1 MEQAAYEQE
10 NKDKQELIYPFPAK
24 PGNGQVNT
32 FIFFFF
38 LIKESEIL
46 HCNSKE
52 VKNKIN

>member
-1 MEQAAYEQE
+1 MEQAAHEQE

-46 HCNSKE
+46 HCILKR
-52 VKNKIN
+52 